1 MIREPS
7 LRWKYQGVWLAKID
21 GVDTRV
27 VMAHGV
33 CGRTPVYDMAL
44 YLDRHPVRAQVA
56 ARGMAK
62 WIREHKARR
71 IHR

>member
-7 LRWKYQGVWLAKID
+7 LRWKYQGVWLAKVD
-21 GVDTRV
+21 GVETRV
-27 VMAHGV
+27 VMAHAV
-33 CGRTPVYDMAL
+33 SRTTPIYDMIL
-44 YLDRHPVRAQVA
+44 HLSSGPVRAQVA

-62 WIREHKARR
+62 WVKDHHARR